1 MALIKY
7 PECGKE
13 VSSES
18 KTCPNCGKQLKRPVA
33 PTVLTVLSVLMS
45 VWLVYVALVPAVNF
59 YVNVYFQP
67 HGIRDLSSERYFW
80 MRFPVV
86 GTALVSGVLLLINS
100 RIDSKPLN
108 TIGIVLSIASLAIYV
123 IYFGL
128 DPARSTLFPLFITP
142 PILSLVAGFKLRK

>member
-1 MALIKY
+1 MLI
-7 PECGKE
+7 
-13 VSSES
+13 
-18 KTCPNCGKQLKRPVA
+18 
-33 PTVLTVLSVLMS
+33 
-45 VWLVYVALVPAVNF
+45 
-59 YVNVYFQP
+59 
-67 HGIRDLSSERYFW
+67 
-80 MRFPVV
+80 PVV

-128 DPARSTLFPLFITP
+128 DSERSTLFPLFITP

>member
-1 MALIKY
+1 
-7 PECGKE
+7 
-13 VSSES
+13 
-18 KTCPNCGKQLKRPVA
+18 
-33 PTVLTVLSVLMS
+33 
-45 VWLVYVALVPAVNF
+45 
-59 YVNVYFQP
+59 
-67 HGIRDLSSERYFW
+67 

-100 RIDSKPLN
+100 RIDSKPLH

>member
-1 MALIKY
+1 MALIKC

-33 PTVLTVLSVLMS
+33 PAVLTVLSILMS
-45 VWLVYVALVPAVNF
+45 VWLVYVFLVPAVNF
-59 YVNVYFQP
+59 YVNVYLQP
-67 HGIRDLSSERYFW
+67 HGIHDFPRYYW
-80 MRFPVV
+80 VLFPVV
-86 GTALVSGVLLLINS
+86 GTALVSGVLFLINS

-123 IYFGL
+123 IYIGL
-128 DPARSTLFPLFITP
+128 NSELSIFFPFFITP